1 VQTSPNAPRPI
12 IVRSSKSSTPILCRC
27 NRMYSVSLRSKSFK
41 RFCSSSGETSASAIF
56 RSRVHRLPNNH
67 QSNSQLYLPYKKFEL
82 PMSMS
87 NAPLFITTQENED
100 PQESSLTLGT
110 SEANKKGLTDRLQ
123 SLILSA
129 S

>member
-1 VQTSPNAPRPI
+1 
-12 IVRSSKSSTPILCRC
+12 
-27 NRMYSVSLRSKSFK
+27 
-41 RFCSSSGETSASAIF
+41 
-56 RSRVHRLPNNH
+56 
-67 QSNSQLYLPYKKFEL
+67 
-82 PMSMS
+82 MSMS

-129 S
+129 RWVSTSNSIITCITRSSFATRMDSEVRRNCHSYKNTSVPHSVLTSSDSSGALSICKKLCLPSGLLK